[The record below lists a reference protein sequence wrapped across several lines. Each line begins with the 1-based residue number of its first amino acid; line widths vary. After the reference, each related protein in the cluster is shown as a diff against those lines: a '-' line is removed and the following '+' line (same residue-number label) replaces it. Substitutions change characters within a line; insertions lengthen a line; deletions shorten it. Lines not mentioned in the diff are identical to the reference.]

1 MSKLERKLIPVHEGQ
16 VELLVEGKGPRIVLL
31 PSLARGATDFDEIA
45 PIIAAAGFRVLRP
58 QPRGIGAS
66 SGPTEGITLIDLAA
80 DVAAAIEAD
89 CAPEKPEV
97 LCVVGHAFGN
107 WVARVLAHH
116 WPSMTKSVALLAAI
130 IGSTI
135 SPELLI
141 SVNVVSDNA
150 KPDADRLF
158 YLQRDFFAPGHDA
171 SVWLSGW
178 HTEVSKFQL
187 AATNATADSSWT
199 EVGKNL
205 PVLYVAPEFD
215 KIAPVP
221 EEDFLRDRVGHLTTM
236 EIIYGSGHALLPE
249 KVSEAA
255 AVLVSFAQSI
265 MRGEGGLPKSA

>member
-1 MSKLERKLIPVHEGQ
+1 MPPMSLPPSKL
-16 VELLVEGKGPRIVLL
+16 IVRQKNPKHCLW
-31 PSLARGATDFDEIA
+31 SATHLATG
-45 PIIAAAGFRVLRP
+45 
-58 QPRGIGAS
+58 S
-66 SGPTEGITLIDLAA
+66 
-80 DVAAAIEAD
+80 
-89 CAPEKPEV
+89 
-97 LCVVGHAFGN
+97 
-107 WVARVLAHH
+107 RVLAHH
-116 WPSMTKSVALLAAI
+116 WPSMTKSVGLLAAI

-141 SVNVVSDNA
+141 SVNVVSDNS

-158 YLQRDFFAPGHDA
+158 YLERDFFAPGHDA

-178 HTEVSKFQL
+178 HTEVSQFQL

-199 EVGKNL
+199 EVGKKI

-221 EEDFLRDRVGHLTTM
+221 EENYLRDRVGHLTTL
-236 EIIYGSGHALLPE
+236 EIIHGAGHALLPE

-265 MRGEGGLPKSA
+265 MRGEGGTPKSSTQTRTRASNSLHLRG

>member
-1 MSKLERKLIPVHEGQ
+1 MSKLERKLIPTHEGQ
-16 VELLVEGKGPRIVLL
+16 VELLVEGTGPRIVLL

-66 SGPTEGITLIDLAA
+66 FGPTEGITLIDLAA
-80 DVAAAIEAD
+80 DVAAAVEAD
-89 CAPEKPEV
+89 CAPGKPEI
-97 LCVVGHAFGN
+97 LCVAGHAFGN
-107 WVARVLAHH
+107 WVARVLANH

-130 IGSTI
+130 IDDTI
-135 SPELLI
+135 TPELLK

-150 KPDADRLF
+150 MPDADRLF
-158 YLQRDFFAPGHDA
+158 YLARDFFAPGHDA

-178 HTEVSKFQL
+178 HTEVTQFQL
-187 AATNATADSSWT
+187 AATRATADSSWI
-199 EVGKNL
+199 EVGNKL

-255 AVLVSFAQSI
+255 TVLVSFAQSI
-265 MRGEGGLPKSA
+265 MRTEGDLSKST

>member
-1 MSKLERKLIPVHEGQ
+1 MSKLERKLIPTLEGQ
-16 VELLVEGKGPRIVLL
+16 VELLVEGTGPRIVLL

-66 SGPTEGITLIDLAA
+66 FGPTEGITLIDLAA
-80 DVAAAIEAD
+80 DVAAAVEAD
-89 CAPEKPEV
+89 CAPGKPEI
-97 LCVVGHAFGN
+97 LCVAGHAFGN
-107 WVARVLAHH
+107 WVARVLANH
-116 WPSMTKSVALLAAI
+116 WPRMTKSVALLAAI
-130 IGSTI
+130 IDDTI

-158 YLQRDFFAPGHDA
+158 YLTRDFFAPGHDA

-178 HTEVSKFQL
+178 HTEVTQFQL
-187 AATNATADSSWT
+187 AATRATADSSWI
-199 EVGKNL
+199 EVGHKL

-255 AVLVSFAQSI
+255 AALVSFAQSI
-265 MRGEGGLPKSA
+265 MRTEGSLSKST